1 MWTSLGDHYLAYP
14 TYLLILLA
22 VYFSKQS
29 FKNSNKVHFI
39 IFFDGL
45 CFWYGIKK
53 LIKPKVTYTFSG
65 FPLYVL

>member
-39 IFFDGL
+39 IFLMDCAFGMVS
-45 CFWYGIKK
+45 KN
-53 LIKPKVTYTFSG
+53 
-65 FPLYVL
+65 